1 MKLFSALPRRVART
15 APHLCLAE
23 ITHGNVEHGAV
34 KLHLGALS
42 VCCMSQLGTF
52 TRMQT
57 KRTPVS
63 AVRRNELSKNTTGLC
78 GDWGRWREDQMCGKA
93 EAAVNPESAC

>member
-1 MKLFSALPRRVART
+1 M
-15 APHLCLAE
+15 
-23 ITHGNVEHGAV
+23 

-42 VCCMSQLGTF
+42 VRCMSQLGTF

-57 KRTPVS
+57 KRTPVVF
-63 AVRRNELSKNTTGLC
+63 AVRRNELSKNTTGLW
-78 GDWGRWREDQMCGKA
+78 GDWARWREDQMCGKA